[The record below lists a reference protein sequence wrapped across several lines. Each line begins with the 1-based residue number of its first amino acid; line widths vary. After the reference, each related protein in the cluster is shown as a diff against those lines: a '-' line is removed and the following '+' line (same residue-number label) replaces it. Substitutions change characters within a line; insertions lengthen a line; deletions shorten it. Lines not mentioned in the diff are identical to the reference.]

1 MSAEPKTTVSMP
13 SSRVARAPSTAA
25 AGPRSPPIAS
35 TAMRGICLR
44 SVDAERLDL
53 AALVGAAGRADA
65 VRALRLATRRADV
78 DLRRADRVRRAPLVA
93 AGLGGFPLR
102 DGHRSGAL

>member
-1 MSAEPKTTVSMP
+1 MTVSMP
-13 SSRVARAPSTAA
+13 SSRAASAPSMAA

-35 TAMRGICLR
+35 TAMRGMSLR

-65 VRALRLATRRADV
+65 VRALGLAARRADV
-78 DLRRADRVRRAPLVA
+78 DLRRADRVRRTPLVA
-93 AGLGGFPLR
+93 AGFGGFPLR
-102 DGHRSGAL
+102 NGHDRPPTIA